1 MTKNFI
7 LGSTTALLLTGAA
20 SADFIGFDGTL
31 TTNAQGNNVVQMFAV
46 FDNADAVALNVFNS
60 DIAVSTSGFIHN
72 DVQVGA
78 GGTWVP
84 SASLDIPGFSDSG
97 NDSYVTIGYGVGA
110 AAATNGTNLDPGFG
124 ETGGLGG
131 TIPVGAGW
139 FNGNPPNAQ
148 GASAF
153 AGGLDGLSGYAVM
166 SDSSS
171 TQELIFFSFDAE
183 IGANAGAGSPK
194 SSSAKICSPSPL
206 PAHSRSS
213 DWVASPLAADAVDRT
228 PFSFDDEYGAV
239 GRKTIGP
246 ALWPARFFHRRHT
259 HSNARAFIH
268 RLIEEFTT

>member
-1 MTKNFI
+1 MMKVSLFAATVGLSVASF
-7 LGSTTALLLTGAA
+7 A
-20 SADFIGFDGTL
+20 SADFIGFDGT
-31 TTNAQGNNVVQMFAV
+31 TSVNSQGNNVVQMFAV

-60 DIAVSTSGFIHN
+60 DIGTNGEFIHN

-148 GASAF
+148 GASEF
-153 AGGLDGLSGYAVM
+153 AGGTDGLSGYAVM
-166 SDSSS
+166 IG
-171 TQELIFFSFDAE
+171 QFVFAGELLFSFEAE
-183 IGANAGAGSPK
+183 MGANSGAGSEVVFGQDLYT
-194 SSSAKICSPSPL
+194 L
-206 PAHSRSS
+206 PAIPAPGALALLGLGGL
-213 DWVASPLAADAVDRT
+213 VA
-228 PFSFDDEYGAV
+228 
-239 GRKTIGP
+239 
-246 ALWPARFFHRRHT
+246 RR
-259 HSNARAFIH
+259 R
-268 RLIEEFTT
+268 RG

>member
-60 DIAVSTSGFIHN
+60 DIGASSEFIHN

-148 GASAF
+148 GASEF
-153 AGGLDGLSGYAVM
+153 AGGTDGLSGYAVM
-166 SDSSS
+166 IG
-171 TQELIFFSFDAE
+171 QFVFAGELLFSFEAE
-183 IGANAGAGSPK
+183 MGANSGAGSEVVFGQDLYT
-194 SSSAKICSPSPL
+194 L
-206 PAHSRSS
+206 PAIPAPGALALLGLGGL
-213 DWVASPLAADAVDRT
+213 VA
-228 PFSFDDEYGAV
+228 
-239 GRKTIGP
+239 
-246 ALWPARFFHRRHT
+246 RR
-259 HSNARAFIH
+259 R
-268 RLIEEFTT
+268 RG

>member
-20 SADFIGFDGTL
+20 SADFLGFDGTL
-31 TTNAQGNNVVQMFAV
+31 TENSEGNNVVQVFAV

-60 DIAVSTSGFIHN
+60 DIGASSVFIHN

-139 FNGNPPNAQ
+139 FNGNPPNEQ

-153 AGGLDGLSGYAVM
+153 GGGRDGISGYAVM
-166 SDSSS
+166 VGQFVYSGD
-171 TQELIFFSFDAE
+171 IFFSFDAE
-183 IGANAGAGSPK
+183 MGANSGAGTEVVFG
-194 SSSAKICSPSPL
+194 ADVFTI
-206 PAHSRSS
+206 PAPG
-213 DWVASPLAADAVDRT
+213 ALALLGLGGLAA
-228 PFSFDDEYGAV
+228 S
-239 GRKTIGP
+239 
-246 ALWPARFFHRRHT
+246 RR
-259 HSNARAFIH
+259 RG
-268 RLIEEFTT
+268 